1 MSSEKNLHHPQFY
14 PKERPQNSNDVSPDS
29 LEVSLLALES
39 FKTPESIKQS
49 TLCSDVGCLP
59 VHTSRDA
66 WISSHELSSRQIYKR
81 MRIVFNDACVHR

>member
-1 MSSEKNLHHPQFY
+1 MSSEKISTTLHFY
-14 PKERPQNSNDVSPDS
+14 PKERPQNSNDMLPAS
-29 LEVSLLALES
+29 LEVSPLALES